1 MKKFLSPFVALF
13 CIAIVSCSNDNDTA
27 PQTTGY
33 NSTLKADDTAFV
45 PVTAEDAK
53 TSWAYGYP
61 DVHERV
67 FNLTDPATSATIQV
81 YIIAH
86 NTNASGTYSASAS
99 YTENALMGQ
108 YKLGNQSYTFGTNS
122 KVVVKDNG
130 NNHYKLT
137 FTNVT
142 ATGMVNDAPVTKNI
156 TGSFEGTFTDD
167 PWLP

>member
-1 MKKFLSPFVALF
+1 MKKLLSPFVAFF
-13 CIAIVSCSNDNDTA
+13 CMAIVSCSNDNNTA

-33 NSTLKADDTAFV
+33 NSTLKADDTAFK

-53 TSWAYGYP
+53 TSWAYGDP

-67 FNLTDPATSATIQV
+67 FNLTDPATSAEIEV
-81 YIIAH
+81 YITAH
-86 NTNASGTYSASAS
+86 NINASGTYSASAS

-108 YKLGNQSYTFGTNS
+108 YRLSNESYTFDPNS

-130 NNHYKLT
+130 NNHYKIT
-137 FTNVT
+137 FKNVKAKRT
-142 ATGMVNDAPVTKNI
+142 VNDTQVTKNI
-156 TGSFEGTFTDD
+156 TGSFEGTFTNN